1 MVLANLPIFLLLH
14 LVGFGVVSDLI
25 DGRIPNLLTFPGI
38 LCAAATR
45 VACCIMRASDSAV
58 LGGGMAGGGPGAG
71 SQLLALLGGMLLPF
85 VLLALLLALHMIGGG
100 DVKILAMIG
109 AFLGPR
115 AAARI
120 ILYSLYAGAALSLIL
135 MLKRRN
141 LLARLRYFFCYLADA
156 LRTGRPGS
164 YDKGG
169 SRDARFCYSVP
180 IAIGLI
186 IYLLR

>member
-1 MVLANLPIFLLLH
+1 MANLPIFLLLH
-14 LVGFGVVSDLI
+14 LVGFAVVSDLI
-25 DGRIPNLLTFPGI
+25 DGRIPNVLTFSGI

-45 VACCIMRASDSAV
+45 VGCCIA
-58 LGGGMAGGGPGAG
+58 LGGAG
-71 SQLLALLGGMLLPF
+71 SQALALLGGMLVPLA
-85 VLLALLLALHMIGGG
+85 LLAVLLALHMIGGG
-100 DVKILAMIG
+100 DVKMLAMIG

-115 AAARI
+115 AAFWI
-120 ILYSLYAGAALSLIL
+120 ILYSLYAGAAISLIL

-141 LLARLRYFFCYLADA
+141 LIARLHYFFCYLADS

-180 IAIGLI
+180 IAVGLI